1 MTNIPDLINQSPRTL
16 RSIYVSWDETSD
28 RVSLTTS
35 DEIYTALYQIIGQVA
50 NPVLLNIDDA
60 EGDREKANRL
70 KAEALVLRGWCHYL
84 LVNIYAKAYDPTTAA
99 TDPGIVYAIETDAVE
114 VPNEKLT
121 VAQVYANILADVNAA
136 LELGSLTSTPAKMRI
151 GLAFAYAVKAKVLMS
166 MHDYDGALE
175 AATQSLGV
183 KNTID
188 DYNNLVTPDAT
199 YGTGINEFTH
209 PYLELDEELFDTPA
223 LFFYEAFTDD
233 LWNAFEEGHVVKE
246 YALTDSRLY
255 GMNLFGSSFYGLDI
269 PMLISMKMY
278 YNPIGLTTVDM
289 YLTQAECYIRGN
301 NLTEAMNILNNIRQ
315 HRIIT
320 SQYAEIT
327 ASSTE
332 EAISILKN
340 IYRTENY
347 ATIKNFIDMKRWN
360 TDAAFQAT
368 LYKSITYTA
377 SGATT
382 TFTAELTPDSPLWI
396 LPFPQNATNYNPNL
410 TQNY

>member
-1 MTNIPDLINQSPRTL
+1 
-16 RSIYVSWDETSD
+16 
-28 RVSLTTS
+28 
-35 DEIYTALYQIIGQVA
+35 
-50 NPVLLNIDDA
+50 
-60 EGDREKANRL
+60 
-70 KAEALVLRGWCHYL
+70 
-84 LVNIYAKAYDPTTAA
+84 
-99 TDPGIVYAIETDAVE
+99 
-114 VPNEKLT
+114 
-121 VAQVYANILADVNAA
+121 
-136 LELGSLTSTPAKMRI
+136 
-151 GLAFAYAVKAKVLMS
+151 
-166 MHDYDGALE
+166 
-175 AATQSLGV
+175 
-183 KNTID
+183 
-188 DYNNLVTPDAT
+188 
-199 YGTGINEFTH
+199 
-209 PYLELDEELFDTPA
+209 
-223 LFFYEAFTDD
+223 
-233 LWNAFEEGHVVKE
+233 
-246 YALTDSRLY
+246 
-255 GMNLFGSSFYGLDI
+255 
-269 PMLISMKMY
+269 
-278 YNPIGLTTVDM
+278 M